1 METESLSKKV
11 LLADDDPSFTQL
23 CTSIFQSAGIN
34 FSIAQNGLEAIE
46 KAKNEQPTLILLDI
60 MMPDI
65 DGFEVL
71 KKLKQDPT
79 TSNIPVWMLTNL
91 AQQLN
96 QETAVSLGAEG
107 YIVKAET
114 TLQPTSLATFT
125 HQSLYARIIRL
136 NGKQSF

>member
-1 METESLSKKV
+1 METEPLSKKV
-11 LLADDDPSFTQL
+11 LLADDDPSFTEL
-23 CTSIFQSAGIN
+23 YTSIFQSSGIN
-34 FSIAQNGLEAIE
+34 FSVAQNGLETIE
-46 KAKNEQPTLILLDI
+46 KAKKEQPTIILLDI

-71 KKLKQDPT
+71 KKLKQDPA

-96 QETAVSLGAEG
+96 QETAVSLGAGG

-114 TLQPTSLATFT
+114 TPNQVVP
-125 HQSLYARIIRL
+125 
-136 NGKQSF
+136 